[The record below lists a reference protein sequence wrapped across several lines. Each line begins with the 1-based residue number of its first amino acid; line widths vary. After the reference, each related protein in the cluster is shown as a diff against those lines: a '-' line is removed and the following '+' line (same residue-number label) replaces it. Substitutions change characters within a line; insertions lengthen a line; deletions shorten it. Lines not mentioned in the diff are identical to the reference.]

1 MKPPQLKRARAKPER
16 VYLGLAF
23 GFFAL
28 KGATLLVNALTFP
41 RLKPTSPEIPVDL
54 KVSILIPARD
64 EAHNLPLTLPGAL
77 KQPVTE
83 VLVLNDGSQDGTP
96 EVARAL
102 GATVLTGEP
111 LPPGWMGKSWACQ
124 QLARAASG
132 DILIFTDADVRW
144 HEGAAQAVV
153 QELQA
158 RHAALQTVLPRPEDL
173 NLGARFLTPL
183 VDNVVQTFL
192 PYPLLQT
199 PWPLATTAN
208 GAVMAFQREA
218 YWSLNGHATVKNEML
233 EDTVFARHLKTSG
246 HRVTQASG
254 QTLIGVR
261 MYRSYPES
269 IQGFSKN
276 AVGVHL
282 NSRALMLGLAA
293 WQFAA
298 YTLPWLL
305 PARTPAWNALR
316 TITLIERTLVNLTTG
331 RRAPADLLEGLL
343 GPITPLLAL
352 PGYHRA
358 LKPQVTWKGRQYQQ

>member
-1 MKPPQLKRARAKPER
+1 MKLERA
-16 VYLGLAF
+16 YLGLAF
-23 GFFAL
+23 AFFAL

-41 RLKPTSPEIPVDL
+41 RLKREAPTLPADL
-54 KVSILIPARD
+54 KVSILVPARD
-64 EAHNLPLTLPGAL
+64 EAHNLPRTLPGVL
-77 KQPVTE
+77 NQPVTE
-83 VLVLNDGSQDGTP
+83 VLLLDDGSQDGTP
-96 EVARAL
+96 EVARRL
-102 GATVLTGEP
+102 GAQVLMGLP

-124 QLARAASG
+124 QLAQAASG

-144 HEGAAQAVV
+144 QEGAAQAVV
-153 QELQA
+153 HELWARQA
-158 RHAALQTVLPRPEDL
+158 DLLTVLPRPEDL
-173 NLGARFLTPL
+173 TLGARFLTPL

-199 PWPLATTAN
+199 RWPLATTAN
-208 GAVMAFQREA
+208 GAVMAFRREA
-218 YWSLNGHATVKNEML
+218 YWSLGGHATVKMEML
-233 EDTVFARHLKTSG
+233 EDTVFARHLKAGG

-282 NSRALMLGLAA
+282 NSRPLMVGLAV

-305 PARTPAWNALR
+305 PARTLAWQALR
-316 TITLIERTLVNLTTG
+316 AMTLLERTLVNLVTG
-331 RRAPADLLEGLL
+331 RHAPADLLEGLL

-352 PGYHRA
+352 PGYRRA
-358 LKPQVTWKGRQYQQ
+358 LKPHVTWKGRDYPQ